1 MCEVNK
7 CIKSIVISSTV
18 DCYSED
24 VAPLAISSFFF
35 YLFFLS
41 ALRVFVIS
49 PTQII
54 DCTPFSPRYIYL
66 CLNVC
71 VCFNHLPPCAFTVQM
86 E

>member
-35 YLFFLS
+35 IYFF
-41 ALRVFVIS
+41 IS
-49 PTQII
+49 PEGF
-54 DCTPFSPRYIYL
+54 CYL
-66 CLNVC
+66 A
-71 VCFNHLPPCAFTVQM
+71 HTDY
-86 E
+86 